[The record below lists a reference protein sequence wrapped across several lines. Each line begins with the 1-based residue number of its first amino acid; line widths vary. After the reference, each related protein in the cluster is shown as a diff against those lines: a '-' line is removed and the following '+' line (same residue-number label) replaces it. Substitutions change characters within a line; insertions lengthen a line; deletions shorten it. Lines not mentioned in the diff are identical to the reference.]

1 MVCIYSYTLEK
12 LLVAGKSKVQIKIIS
27 EKYEE
32 INKQIATQ
40 FDRGTTLFEVE
51 GGYTRK
57 EMYAILTVVNQRE
70 LFAINEMVQE
80 IDPDAF
86 IMIGQ
91 VKEVRGRGFTKGVG
105 RTWNGASSYNN

>member
-1 MVCIYSYTLEK
+1 M
-12 LLVAGKSKVQIKIIS
+12 
-27 EKYEE
+27 
-32 INKQIATQ
+32 
-40 FDRGTTLFEVE
+40 FEVE

-91 VKEVRGRGFTKGVG
+91 VKEVRGRGFTKGKK
-105 RTWNGASSYNN
+105 YE